1 MQRDGSIFN
10 PEDFGRFFSENNARF
25 VDIAFSYVR
34 DMDAAQ
40 DIVMD
45 SFVRIW
51 QRREE
56 LADETNMRGYAY
68 MCVRNRCC
76 SYLRQVS
83 MRRQLSPTDMRL
95 AQSSIE
101 SLPQDYAEIAER
113 FGISVRRVTSEIQSA
128 LQILRRALKDYLPLC
143 LLFLFGK

>member
-1 MQRDGSIFN
+1 MQHNGSIFN
-10 PEDFGRFFSENNARF
+10 PEDFGKFFSENNARF

-101 SLPQDYAEIAER
+101 
-113 FGISVRRVTSEIQSA
+113 
-128 LQILRRALKDYLPLC
+128 
-143 LLFLFGK
+143 